1 MAVVFN
7 VNAEVHAQAPTKL
20 TVGGQN
26 SGTSTPS
33 TSEGSPQ
40 GHQCPTIMLQGR
52 DKELTFAAGCDI
64 LNDET
69 TAEQAKMVMGRYAMG
84 MTEEDFLGEGSF
96 SLCRRGT
103 NIMTGE
109 AVAIKVYKVPQSEVD
124 EQANRTKFARQVAVL
139 RHLLE
144 EEFDQFGRPDLCPES
159 ITLQNPSKFFVKL
172 LDYSKDAS
180 GAPGPDPSDGVMYI
194 VTELGDH
201 SLRDYIQARRRQ
213 DRLPSPGS
221 VRKLV
226 RSVVM
231 ATAALHAKGYVH
243 LDLKPE
249 NMMIFNGRLKIID
262 VDGCVR
268 IGTTLSLQ
276 DSSSSFS
283 PCYCAPE
290 LARLLLSGGA
300 PEIIASPSL
309 DSWSIGLIA
318 CECVTLNTVMRPAF
332 AHFRKETGSA
342 TDAYVAFMDWLAR
355 LETSPVPQCVE
366 NFDTGLSELLSR
378 GLLACDPELRL
389 TPAQCLSSQYLV
401 TA

>member
-7 VNAEVHAQAPTKL
+7 VNAEVHAQAPTKFM
-20 TVGGQN
+20 VDGHN

-33 TSEGSPQ
+33 TSEGSPR

-52 DKELTFAAGCDI
+52 DKELNFAAGWDI
-64 LNDET
+64 LNDIT

-96 SLCRRGT
+96 SHCRRGT
-103 NIMTGE
+103 DVMTGE
-109 AVAIKVYKVPQSEVD
+109 AVAIKVYKVQQSE
-124 EQANRTKFARQVAVL
+124 EAEANRAKFARQVAVL
-139 RHLLE
+139 RHLQ
-144 EEFDQFGRPDLCPES
+144 EEFDQSDCPDRCPMS

-172 LDYSKDAS
+172 LDYSKDAN
-180 GAPGPDPSDGVMYI
+180 GAPGPDPSDGIMYV

-201 SLRDYIQARRRQ
+201 SLRDYIHARRLKDQ
-213 DRLPSPGS
+213 LPSPGS

-262 VDGCVR
+262 VDGCVK

-290 LARLLLSGGA
+290 LARLLLSGGT
-300 PEIIASPSL
+300 PEILASPSL
-309 DSWSIGLIA
+309 DSWSIGLTI

-332 AHFRKETGSA
+332 AHFRKEAGST
-342 TDAYVAFMDWLAR
+342 TDGYVAFMDWLAR

-366 NFDTGLSELLSR
+366 NFDLGLSELLSR